1 MANES
6 WLPSKYQSQVD
17 ELKSRQ
23 QLAQSMLKSIQAPQA
38 QMVGGRYV
46 SPGIL
51 GGMMP
56 LIQAMVGSKL
66 SEKQT
71 KEMGELTSQFGNAGA
86 LGSPAALMKNRNVE
100 VTDPMKYAETGDPRL
115 VKQRPQFDPRTGLQG
130 TDEFIT
136 LDDGTYVQV
145 MEDRNLNKSYRPVKS
160 GTTINMPGT
169 EKSFEAKL
177 GGGQADLIKEGY
189 EKANTAKTVLNGV
202 QNARNIIEQS
212 GKDLVT
218 GSFSNPEMLIR
229 GVASKYFGIGDADE
243 VANTQELVAQMVKQV
258 PGLVKELGGTQ
269 ISNTDLETALRT
281 AGADPNLQLE
291 VVINILNR
299 MEAESLNAI
308 DKYQGEFERLSAGY
322 PDTQQLEVYRIPRF
336 EYDETGMGRDM
347 LGQRTPRRYKAVK
360 PPEAPPPPP
369 VPKDIQEI
377 DAELEKLLNKRVN

>member
-1 MANES
+1 MANEA

-17 ELKSRQ
+17 ELKARQ
-23 QLAQSMLKSIQAPQA
+23 KLAQSMLGSIQAPQA

-51 GGMMP
+51 GNIMP

-71 KEMGELTSQFGNAGA
+71 KEMSDLTSQFGNAGV

-100 VTDPMKYAETGDPRL
+100 VTDPMKYAETGDPAL
-115 VKQRPQFDPRTGLQG
+115 VKQRPQFDPRSGLQG
-130 TDEFIT
+130 TDEIYEQ
-136 LDDGTYVQV
+136 DGVSYQV
-145 MEDRNLNKSYRPVKS
+145 MVDRSGNRSIRPVRG

-169 EKSFEAKL
+169 EKAFEAKL

-218 GSFSNPEMLIR
+218 GAWSNPEMLIR

-291 VVINILNR
+291 VVVNILNR

-322 PDTQQLEVYRIPRF
+322 PDTQQLEVYRIPKF

-347 LGQRTPRRYKAVK
+347 LGQRTPRRYKAGK
-360 PPEAPPPPP
+360 PPQAPPPP
-369 VPKDIQEI
+369 VTKEIQEI
-377 DAELEKLLNKRVN
+377 DAELERLLNERIP